1 MARSE
6 ALFLGLLLVPALAR
20 AAEAPSY
27 AAPEGCPA
35 ADHFW
40 RAVLE
45 RSARAS
51 QQSASALIQVTITA
65 TSSGFEGVLALRD
78 EPSLPRRIESA
89 RCEDV
94 MGALALAAALAI
106 DRQPVPAPTP
116 APAARVPVAPVV
128 RSAVPERPATA
139 GATEWRLTIGAHAT
153 AQSGV
158 VPTTAL
164 ALPIFASLE
173 HRSGASFRVSFL
185 RAAGAS
191 QLANGRAAFTW
202 TAGRIEAS
210 PLSVWLDDLGASPFA
225 LFEAGILAATA
236 EGVENPVDEGR
247 PWLAAGAGVR
257 IQWRGL
263 DPLVLE
269 ASGGAT
275 VPILRDRFF
284 FAPGTTVHEV
294 ASIAAFGGGGASVA
308 FF

>member
-1 MARSE
+1 MAGSE
-6 ALFLGLLLVPALAR
+6 ALFLGLMLVPALAR

-40 RAVLE
+40 RAVIE
-45 RSARAS
+45 RSTRAS
-51 QQSASALIQVTITA
+51 EESASALIQVTITA

-78 EPSLPRRIESA
+78 EASLPRRIESA

-106 DRQPVPAPTP
+106 DRQPAP
-116 APAARVPVAPVV
+116 APAPAPRAPVAPEV
-128 RSAVPERPATA
+128 RSSVPERRDTA
-139 GATEWRLTIGAHAT
+139 GATEWRLTIGAHVT

-210 PLSVWLDDLGASPFA
+210 PLSVWLGDLGASPFA

-284 FAPGTTVHEV
+284 FAPGATVHEV
-294 ASIAAFGGGGASVA
+294 SSIAAFGGGGASVA